1 MSTETEQN
9 GLSANLGAVAKVMLK
24 ALVIAYPEPVTIA
37 PKTEL
42 DSEAL
47 WELRNGD
54 LIEQY
59 DMWPNGDRR
68 WLATSVGR
76 AALPRS

>member
-1 MSTETEQN
+1 MAAEINGMS
-9 GLSANLGAVAKVMLK
+9 GLGTVAKVMLQ
-24 ALVIAYPEPVTIA
+24 ALVIAYPEPLTIE
-37 PKTEL
+37 PKTDVE
-42 DSEAL
+42 SEAL

-68 WLATSVGR
+68 WIATSEGR
-76 AALPRS
+76 AAVPRT

>member
-1 MSTETEQN
+1 MSTDAEQS
-9 GLSANLGAVAKVMLK
+9 GLSANLSPTAKVMLK
-24 ALVIAYPEPVTIA
+24 ALVVAYPEALTIE
-37 PKTEL
+37 PKTDL

-47 WELRNGD
+47 WQLRNGD
-54 LIEQY
+54 LIEQW

-68 WLATSVGR
+68 WMVTHIGR